1 MEKSKTIFALLLFT
15 TLSFGGL
22 MAQDKVPT
30 KIYTPKQLEMIKS
43 QRELVKKNR
52 EAFRN
57 SLSEEQKSLLKDNSL
72 SMKERQQAL
81 MKTDRKSVV

>member
-15 TLSFGGL
+15 TLSFGEL
-22 MAQDKVPT
+22 MAQDKVPP

-57 SLSEEQKSLLKDNSL
+57 SLSESSRRGIYFRKFVFLGLRICGQLK
-72 SMKERQQAL
+72 KKQ
-81 MKTDRKSVV
+81 